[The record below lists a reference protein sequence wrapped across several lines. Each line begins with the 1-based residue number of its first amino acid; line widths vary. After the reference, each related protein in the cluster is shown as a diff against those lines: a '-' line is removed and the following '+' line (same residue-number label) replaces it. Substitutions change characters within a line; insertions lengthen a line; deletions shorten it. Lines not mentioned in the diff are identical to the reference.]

1 MTKYFELKDK
11 TYLKELK
18 GHMKNIDK
26 INAEGKNE
34 FAEDF
39 YNFLGCR
46 GFTHDIP
53 EFGGDFVKS
62 LKTNLK
68 AELKAQK
75 LIDKQKDLTDY
86 IICGGCVEG
95 HKLQKEVN
103 FSDTMLVNGDIV
115 RIPGNRR
122 GAMWSQINAHGW
134 FSYELKVK
142 PNSNNTISIMLGSAT
157 DKLSIKITVGDD
169 VYQIKEAI
177 KGKKEFSFNY
187 KANEADAVRIRI
199 DRIDGNTPFVYTI
212 TSK

>member
-1 MTKYFELKDK
+1 
-11 TYLKELK
+11 
-18 GHMKNIDK
+18 MKNIDK
-26 INAEGKNE
+26 INLEGKTE
-34 FAEDF
+34 FGEDF

-46 GFTHDIP
+46 GFTHDTP

-62 LKTNLK
+62 LKANLK

-122 GAMWSQINAHGW
+122 GAKWSQINAHGW

-142 PNSNNTISIMLGSAT
+142 PNSDNQICLLLGSAT
-157 DKLSIKITVGDD
+157 DKLSIKIAIGKD
-169 VYQIKEAI
+169 VYTIQQAI
-177 KGKKEFSFNY
+177 KGKKDFVFNY
-187 KANEADAVRIRI
+187 KASDSDSVRIRI
-199 DRIDGNTPFVYTI
+199 DRIDGNTPFIYTI